1 MSKNIY
7 NPLNLDNPVHIDYDD
22 LSDHEPFSV
31 NQGSEAGELNS
42 FYGHKHSKQSKKLIG
57 EKSRNRSPE
66 VIEKIRQGV
75 KLNGH
80 KIAGWNKGISTSEET
95 KKKLSEAS
103 RNAFTDERKKAYS
116 SRMSGKGNHR
126 YGIKMTEETKMKISK
141 AKLLKV
147 KK

>member
-7 NPLNLDNPVHIDYDD
+7 NPLNLDDLTYIDYDD
-22 LSDHEPFSV
+22 LSDHEPFPGNDCS
-31 NQGSEAGELNS
+31 GEMNS
-42 FYGHKHSKQSKKLIG
+42 HYGKKHSKQSKKLIG

-80 KIAGWNKGISTSEET
+80 KIAGWNKGIPTSEET

-126 YGIKMTEETKMKISK
+126 YGIKMSEETKMKISK
-141 AKLLKV
+141 AKRG
-147 KK
+147 

>member
-7 NPLNLDNPVHIDYDD
+7 NPMNLDDPIDIDYDD
-22 LSDHEPFSV
+22 LSDHTPFSA
-31 NQGSEAGELNS
+31 NQGAEGELNA

-80 KIAGWNKGISTSEET
+80 KIAGWNKGISPSEET

-126 YGIKMTEETKMKISK
+126 YGIKMSEETKMKISK
-141 AKLLKV
+141 AKRG
-147 KK
+147 